1 MKIRRIRADWLHV
14 PIPEDRQH
22 TTDFGRI
29 AAFDS
34 TLVRV
39 ETEGGLTGF
48 GEAKAAVYNVIRIEV
63 NAYRHRLR
71 NIFTP
76 LSTLSVP
83 APGLSSPSHF
93 SRSCRS

>member
-1 MKIRRIRADWLHV
+1 MRIRRIRADWLHV
-14 PIPEDRQH
+14 PIPEERQH

-48 GEAKAAVYNVIRIEV
+48 GETKAAVGSAGTCVEIPDR
-63 NAYRHRLR
+63 
-71 NIFTP
+71 
-76 LSTLSVP
+76 
-83 APGLSSPSHF
+83 PGLGVTIDEAF
-93 SRSCRS
+93 VARYRKD